1 LEVRDF
7 ILTAPSHGAP
17 EKFLGAVCERLV
29 AEGVPIWRGAS
40 AVHSLSPENVGAHLI
55 WARGEGS
62 KILRRDHELK
72 STQTWIGTPVQAV
85 IEGEHAKL
93 HCPLDDEATLQRFP
107 VLRELAAAGGRDYV
121 IYRLDYSEG
130 LAAFDDVYWRRQWL
144 SFTSQQRFSPEH
156 HALFESLLPAF
167 SCRLTLEGSKDAA
180 RSLLRAYL
188 GPHASQRVLSGAFRR
203 GTGESLRAVIVFSDM
218 RDFTRFSDSR
228 PPAEVVAALDRY
240 FDALASPMEELGGE
254 VLKFIGDAMLAVFPL
269 EKDACARAL
278 GAVKRARQNLSALPF
293 QHGIALH
300 AGEVLYGNIGARG
313 RLDFTVI
320 GGPVNEVCRVEAL
333 CKPLQREVLMT
344 RAFVEAAGLKDAV
357 SLGAQALKGVGAP
370 VEVFALP

>member
-1 LEVRDF
+1 MRDF
-7 ILTAPSHGAP
+7 ILTAPSQGAP
-17 EKFLGAVCERLV
+17 AKWLGAICERLIE
-29 AEGVPIWRGAS
+29 EGVPLWRGAS
-40 AVHSLSPENVGAHLI
+40 ALHSLSPEVIAPHI
-55 WARGEGS
+55 TWSRTEGP
-62 KILRRDHELK
+62 KTIVREHQIRM
-72 STQTWIGTPVQAV
+72 TPTWLGTPVEAI
-85 IEGEHAKL
+85 IEGDEPVIRCDL
-93 HCPLDDEATLQRFP
+93 SDEAVLKRFP
-107 VLRELAAAGGRDYV
+107 VLRELAQAGGRDYV
-121 IYRLDYSEG
+121 IYRLDHSEA
-130 LAAFDDVYWRRQWL
+130 LATTLDVFWRRQWI
-144 SFTSQQRFSPEH
+144 SFTWDSVFTAEH
-156 HALFESLLPAF
+156 LKLLESLLPAI
-167 SCRLTLEGSKDAA
+167 SCRLALETSKDAA

-203 GTGESLRAVIVFSDM
+203 GTGEPIKAVIVFSDM

-228 PPAEVVAALDRY
+228 PPAEVVASLDRY

-269 EKDACARAL
+269 DQDACARAL
-278 GAVKRARQNLSALPF
+278 EAVKRARQNLASLPF
-293 QHGIALH
+293 KHGIALH

-344 RAFVEAAGLKDAV
+344 RAFVEAAGLRDAV

-370 VEVFALP
+370 IEVFALP